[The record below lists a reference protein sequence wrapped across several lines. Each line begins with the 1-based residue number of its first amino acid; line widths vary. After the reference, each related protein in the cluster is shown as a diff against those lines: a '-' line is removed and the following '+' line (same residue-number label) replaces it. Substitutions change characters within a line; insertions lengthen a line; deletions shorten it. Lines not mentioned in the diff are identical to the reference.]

1 MRRRDFIKILSSG
14 ILYFAARE
22 IFPIGLSTRYEV
34 SRIKSKNTE
43 RAVKKAIELVGG
55 INRFV
60 KPGDI
65 VVVKPNIGWNTPPQL
80 KADTDPIV
88 VRTIV
93 HLSFQALASKVYVFD
108 RTCSNPRLAYRNSG
122 IARAAEEAG
131 AKVLY
136 VNRVS
141 SRLYKK
147 IRIPEG
153 RFLRESLI
161 NKYILESDVFIDV
174 PVAKNHASAILTLG
188 MKNLM
193 GITGDNRQKWHWKL
207 HEAISDINT
216 AIKPNLTVIDATK
229 IMLKNGPT
237 GGSMAYLKETDIIIA
252 SSNVLSAD
260 SEATKLFGLRAENIP
275 YMKLGAEKGVGKISG
290 YTIGARSLEGF

>member
-1 MRRRDFIKILSSG
+1 MDRRDFIKILASG
-14 ILYFAARE
+14 LLYFAERRA
-22 IFPIGLSTRYEV
+22 FPSVLKTRFEV
-34 SRIKSKNTE
+34 SRVKSRDTE
-43 RAVKKAIELVGG
+43 RAVIKAIDMVGG

-65 VVVKPNIGWNTPPQL
+65 VVVKPNIGWNRPPYL
-80 KADTDPIV
+80 KADTDPLI

-93 HLSFQALASKVYVFD
+93 HLCFQALASKVYVFD
-108 RTCSNPRLAYRNSG
+108 RTCDNPRLAYRNSG
-122 IARAAEEAG
+122 IEKAAREAG
-131 AKVLY
+131 ARVLP
-136 VNRVS
+136 VNSVNS
-141 SRLYKK
+141 KLYKK
-147 IRIPEG
+147 IAIPQG
-153 RFLRESLI
+153 RFLKESLI
-161 NKYILESDVFIDV
+161 NRYILESDVFIDV
-174 PVAKNHASAILTLG
+174 PVAKNHSSATLTLG

-216 AIKPNLTVIDATK
+216 RIKPDLTVIDATK

-237 GGSMAYLKETDIIIA
+237 GGSTSYLKEMDTVIA

-260 SEATKLFGLRAENIP
+260 SEAAKLFGLSADKIP

-290 YTIGARSLEGF
+290 YTLGSINL